1 MSHTVSPDIHRT
13 VADAI
18 TAIQAGD
25 RARGRTLLAQVLRL
39 DPRHESAWLWMASLV
54 ETPERQRECL
64 ERVLAINPTNE
75 TAQRALRGLSKPP
88 LSPEMT
94 IPDQAS
100 PPFTEAQTAT
110 PPGEPA
116 QDPARQC
123 PQCGAPIGMFD
134 RVCGFCQSPL
144 PLPSNLKRASLTGSE
159 RLHLT
164 RQGQQRP
171 GLQRLFNIITN
182 AGIAFTGVAL
192 AGALCTMLLL
202 YRWHVEAAQLALLVS
217 IPLILL
223 VPGIVGIID
232 GVRRYQFAQ
241 SLRKA
246 AAVAEAPILDVWHD
260 EGGEHEYYMVA
271 WELEV
276 NRHGTPVRHRQA
288 QHISEEMYHRLQ
300 ILEKVRVRYLPE
312 RPDVSALDEEWMAS
326 IKGASSTGVFMQR
339 HR

>member
-1 MSHTVSPDIHRT
+1 MSHTVSPDIHRM

-64 ERVLAINPTNE
+64 ERALAINPTNE
-75 TAQRALRGLSKPP
+75 TAQRALRGLSGPP
-88 LSPEMT
+88 PSPEMA

-134 RVCGFCQSPL
+134 RVCGLCQSPL
-144 PLPSNLKRASLTGSE
+144 PLPSNPKRASLTRSE
-159 RLHLT
+159 QLHLT
-164 RQGQQRP
+164 GQGLQRP
-171 GLQRLFNIITN
+171 GLSRLFNTSTN
-182 AGIAFTGVAL
+182 IGIVVTGIAL
-192 AGALCTMLLL
+192 AVTLWTILQ
-202 YRWHVEAAQLALLVS
+202 YRWQVEAEGAVPALVVGMSLLS
-217 IPLILL
+217 LFIPLLFL
-223 VPGIVGIID
+223 VPGIVAIIH
-232 GVRRYQFAQ
+232 GVRGYQFAQ
-241 SLRKA
+241 SWRKA
-246 AAVAEAPILDVWHD
+246 EAVAEAPILDVWQD
-260 EGGEHEYYMVA
+260 EGFEYEPYMVA

-276 NRHGTPVRHRQA
+276 NRHGTPVRYRQA
-288 QHISEEMYHRLQ
+288 QRISEEMYYRLQ

-326 IKGASSTGVFMQR
+326 IKSA
-339 HR
+339 